1 MDIFKKHFSQKD
13 NPVGIIARE
22 EIAKKFREITQ
33 KAGVKNFTFTIG
45 DDHGNYIDSLII
57 ISLKEMNPE
66 LDEWMPSLLESKTR
80 DNLKSVGL
88 TKIGILSVELNS
100 LKFIDL

>member
-1 MDIFKKHFSQKD
+1 MDIFKKLFSQKS
-13 NPVGIIARE
+13 NPVGIAARE
-22 EIAKKFREITQ
+22 EIARKFREIT
-33 KAGVKNFTFTIG
+33 KNAGVKNFTFTVG

-57 ISLKEMNPE
+57 ISLKENNPE
-66 LDEWMPSLLESKTR
+66 LAEWLPSLLEAKTR
-80 DNLKSVGL
+80 ENLKSVGL